1 MPVAKSFFAVEYD
14 LRMFDRSSPCVLLA
28 LAAFHFLSGC
38 AGPSFE
44 SGGEKDTAL
53 PMVPLG
59 EVDTGDSAPKDDPAT
74 NAAWQAQ
81 WFSDTVVHE
90 VAITLSEDARRS
102 LTADPYEFA
111 TAAAVSFDGEFVME
125 PGIRLR
131 GKIGSFRTLD
141 GKPKFK
147 IDFGEFVDGQELHGL
162 KSMALNNEVV
172 DCSYVREPVA
182 YGVYRDAGVPA
193 PRTGFTHVTVNGED
207 YGLYV
212 AVEVPDSRF
221 LADRLPGDDD
231 GQLYDG
237 KYAYYEDGSYTL
249 LDFDLGVDALYQLE
263 EGEEN
268 GNQEIFGMTA
278 AIEASSASGSFGA
291 GLDSAVD
298 WDEIHTNFAVEQWL
312 GHIDGYAMNRNNYRV
327 YFRPSDG
334 RMSIM
339 PWDFDY
345 AFLEDYSWGMSWYT
359 PSGSIARLCWQD
371 PACLAA
377 QADGMRAVLN
387 TIDTDATLTR
397 IDGMTALIHDYA
409 VSDPK
414 RECANRRITAEQELV
429 RAWVET
435 RSDAMRA
442 WWQL

>member
-1 MPVAKSFFAVEYD
+1 MCESSSRSAFWALFVVLWPLGCDGRDADSAVG
-14 LRMFDRSSPCVLLA
+14 A
-28 LAAFHFLSGC
+28 
-38 AGPSFE
+38 
-44 SGGEKDTAL
+44 DTAL
-53 PMVPLG
+53 PSVPIG
-59 EVDTGDSAPKDDPAT
+59 TVDTGDSARPDDPAA

-90 VAITLSEDARRS
+90 VAITLSDDAERS
-102 LTADPYEFA
+102 LTANPYEFA
-111 TAAAVSFDGEFVME
+111 DAAAVSFDGEFVLDA
-125 PGIRLR
+125 GIRLR
-131 GKIGSFRTLD
+131 GKIGSFRTLG

-193 PRTGFTHVTVNGED
+193 PRTGFTHVTVNDED

-249 LDFDLGVDALYQLE
+249 LDFDLGVDSLYQLE
-263 EGEEN
+263 EGVDN
-268 GNQEIFGMTA
+268 GNQDIFEMTSS
-278 AIEASSASGSFGA
+278 IEAAVASGSFGA

-334 RMSIM
+334 KMSIL

-345 AFLEDYSWGMSWYT
+345 AFLEDYAWGMSWYT
-359 PSGSIARLCWQD
+359 PSGSIARNCWQD
-371 PACLAA
+371 PACMSA
-377 QADGMRAVLN
+377 QASGMQGVLER
-387 TIDTDATLTR
+387 IDTEAIVAR
-397 IDGMTALIHDYA
+397 IDAMTTLIHDDA
-409 VSDPK
+409 LSDPR
-414 RECANRRITAEQELV
+414 RECARSNVSREQQFV
-429 RAWVET
+429 RSWVET
-435 RSDAMRA
+435 RSDAMRT
-442 WWQL
+442 WWQLSP